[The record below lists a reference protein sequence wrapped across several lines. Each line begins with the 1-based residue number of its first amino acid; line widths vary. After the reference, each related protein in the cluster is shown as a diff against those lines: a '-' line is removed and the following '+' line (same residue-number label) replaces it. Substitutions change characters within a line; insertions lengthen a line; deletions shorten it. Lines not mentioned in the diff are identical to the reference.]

1 MEGPV
6 ARVVDWVSTEAR
18 KERQMQMSGAESR
31 MSLIGLDQEV
41 SRRNFVKTAAA
52 ATAALA
58 AAGIGG
64 FGVASKYAEA
74 QDAPYTTYLDL
85 GPADI
90 VSFAYLLEQLEG
102 TFYTMGADAGI
113 LEGAALDQIVA
124 VRDHELAHVEAL
136 AGILTEVGAPIPE
149 VPEFT
154 FPDGVFE
161 DPAAFLDLAAT
172 FEPVGVGAYQGAAPA
187 LIGSPYLGP
196 ALSIHNAEAQHVTA
210 INILMGI
217 DPPANTA
224 FTEALPLA
232 TVQEAVAPF
241 GITG

>member
-1 MEGPV
+1 
-6 ARVVDWVSTEAR
+6 
-18 KERQMQMSGAESR
+18 MSGAESR

-102 TFYTMGADAGI
+102 TFYTMGVDAGI
-113 LEGAALDQIVA
+113 LEGAALEQIA
-124 VRDHELAHVEAL
+124 AIRDHELAHVEAL
-136 AGILTEVGAPIPE
+136 AGILTEIGAPIPE

-196 ALSIHNAEAQHVTA
+196 ALSIHNAEGQHVTA
-210 INILMGI
+210 INILLGV
-217 DPPANTA
+217 DPPNNID
-224 FTEALPLA
+224 FTEALEITA
-232 TVQEAVAPF
+232 VQEAVAPF

>member
-1 MEGPV
+1 MEGSV

-64 FGVASKYAEA
+64 FGLAARPAWAVHEGYAEA
-74 QDAPYTTYLDL
+74 GAA
-85 GPADI
+85 GI
-90 VSFAYLLEQLEG
+90 VSLAYLLEQLEG
-102 TFYTMGADAGI
+102 TFYTMGVDAGI
-113 LEGAALDQIVA
+113 FEGAALEQIA
-124 VRDHELAHVEAL
+124 AIRDHELAHVEAL
-136 AGILTEVGAPIPE
+136 AGILTEIGAPIPE

-210 INILMGI
+210 INILLGV
-217 DPPANTA
+217 DPPNNID
-224 FTEALPLA
+224 FTEALEITA
-232 TVQEAVAPF
+232 VQEAVAPF